1 MAILTQFEREGLEA
15 QALAEATQNEPTH
28 AIVVALREYSL
39 EHGIDVSDGELF
51 VIAELAHAHHASP
64 ESGQAALAT
73 RDFPPRSL
81 KDRRRRERRH
91 GPRRSS
97 DRRRTGLSAAVEGL
111 RRVGQPDRRAGRD
124 RRARRDRRQLLRR
137 RRIRRQDER

>member
-1 MAILTQFEREGLEA
+1 MGILTQSERERLEA
-15 QALAEATQNEPTH
+15 HALAEATQNKPSH

-39 EHGIDVSDGELF
+39 EYGIDVSDGELF

-64 ESGQAALAT
+64 DSGQAAPDS

-81 KDRRRRERRH
+81 RDRRKRERRH

-111 RRVGQPDRRAGRD
+111 RHVGQPDRRTGRD
-124 RRARRDRRQLLRR
+124 RRAARDRRQLLRR